1 MKEGLFSTDV
11 HVGCFNFSLLQT
23 VLQWTSLRM
32 SGNSFE
38 GMFLKVELLGQRN
51 AHFVQNVDKSYL
63 RCFNIFIGQLKIKII
78 PTPVVLFLFW

>member
-1 MKEGLFSTDV
+1 
-11 HVGCFNFSLLQT
+11 
-23 VLQWTSLRM
+23 M

-78 PTPVVLFLFW
+78 PTPVVLFLF